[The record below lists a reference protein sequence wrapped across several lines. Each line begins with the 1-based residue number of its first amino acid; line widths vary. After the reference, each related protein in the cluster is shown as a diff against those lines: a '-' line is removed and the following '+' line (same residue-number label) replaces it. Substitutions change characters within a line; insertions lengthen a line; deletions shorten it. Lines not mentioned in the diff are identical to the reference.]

1 MKPLSKIVIV
11 GGGTSGWLA
20 AAMLAQHLKP
30 ELCEIELIESDEI
43 GTIGVGESTVPP
55 FVGLIQRLGIDEAE
69 FVNATDATYKLGI
82 KFVGWHERGDSYF
95 HPFGVIGKP
104 IGNQDFY
111 QCWLKAR
118 AQGDVSS
125 LQDYSPCNVMA
136 EQGRFF
142 HPSKGRNTPIGGAN
156 YALHV
161 DALLATQF
169 LRKHAE
175 ARGLKRTEGKVVEV
189 VRRANGFIG
198 SVKLE
203 NGAEIA
209 GDFFI
214 DCTGFRAL
222 LIGKTLGVENIDWSS
237 YLPCDRAVV
246 CKTENK
252 GPLLPYTRAT
262 AQPAGWSWRI
272 PLQKRV
278 GNGYV
283 YSSQFASDA
292 TARATLLRGLD
303 SSNLEEP
310 RVIPYTT
317 GHRKDFWKLNCLSLG
332 LSSGFIEPLEATSIH
347 LIARGMEFFL
357 RYFPDRDCDP
367 ALMREYN
374 RRMTADFEEVRDFIV
389 LHYAATARDDTPF
402 WQHCR
407 NLPLPETL
415 RERIALF
422 RAQGAMREGVDELFR
437 ASSWQSVFE
446 GMGIHPAVWHPRVEN
461 LDYAQIADSLKTA
474 RAAIAGMVAHLPT
487 HEEFLES
494 NSARNKSQEREE
506 LASLKDSVA

>member
-1 MKPLSKIVIV
+1 
-11 GGGTSGWLA
+11 
-20 AAMLAQHLKP
+20 
-30 ELCEIELIESDEI
+30 
-43 GTIGVGESTVPP
+43 
-55 FVGLIQRLGIDEAE
+55 
-69 FVNATDATYKLGI
+69 
-82 KFVGWHERGDSYF
+82 
-95 HPFGVIGKP
+95 
-104 IGNQDFY
+104 
-111 QCWLKAR
+111 
-118 AQGDVSS
+118 
-125 LQDYSPCNVMA
+125 MA

-161 DALLATQF
+161 DALLVTKF

-175 ARGLKRTEGKVVEV
+175 GRGLKRTEGKVVEV
-189 VRRANGFIG
+189 ARRADGFIS

-203 NGAEIA
+203 SGAVIA

-214 DCTGFRAL
+214 DCTGFKAL
-222 LIGKTLGVENIDWSS
+222 LIGKTLGVESVDWSN

-246 CKTENK
+246 CKTQNK

-272 PLQKRV
+272 PLQTRV

-292 TARATLLRGLD
+292 TARATLLRTLE
-303 SSNLEEP
+303 SACIEEP
-310 RVIPYTT
+310 RIIPYTT
-317 GHRKDFWKLNCLSLG
+317 GHRREFWNRNCLSLG

-347 LIARGMEFFL
+347 LIARGMDFFL
-357 RYFPDRDCDP
+357 RYFPDRGCDA
-367 ALMREYN
+367 ALVREYN

-407 NLPLPETL
+407 NLPLPDTL
-415 RERIALF
+415 RERIDLF

-446 GMGIHPAVWHPRVEN
+446 GMGVTPAVWHPRVEN
-461 LDYAQIADSLKTA
+461 IDYAQIADSLKTA

-494 NSARNKSQEREE
+494 NSFKRKLHESDE
-506 LASLKDSVA
+506 LSLVKDSTA